1 MFANIY
7 GAAGVSQM
15 IEMMK
20 TELTT
25 SMALLGQSD
34 IHQLNATNVSYL
46 RSSFDTR
53 SQFRSGQHKVDREH
67 VVLT

>member
-20 TELTT
+20 TELIT

-34 IHQLNATNVSYL
+34 IHQLNATNVSHL
-46 RSSFDTR
+46 RSLFYTCSH
-53 SQFRSGQHKVDREH
+53 SSI
-67 VVLT
+67 